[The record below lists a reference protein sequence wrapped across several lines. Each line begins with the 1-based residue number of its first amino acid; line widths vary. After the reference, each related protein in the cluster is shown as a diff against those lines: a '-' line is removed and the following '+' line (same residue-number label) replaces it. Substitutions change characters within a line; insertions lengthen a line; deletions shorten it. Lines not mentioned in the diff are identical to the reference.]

1 VKTPNERFAGALDT
15 YCIEAL
21 MQDGKALQAGT
32 SHFLGQNFAKA
43 FEVKYLNRENQLEYV
58 WATSWGVST
67 RLIGA
72 LIMAHSDDEG
82 LIMPPKLAPTQ
93 VVIVPIYKGDEQ
105 KKAIDDTVF
114 ELMDELKKIGIRVKY
129 DDSDNARPGWKF
141 AEYELKGIP
150 VRLALGARD
159 LENKVVEVA
168 RRDTKEKTSVP
179 LNGLASYI
187 QELLTTIQNDMFNK
201 AKAYRD
207 SHITTVNSWEEF
219 KSVLQEK
226 GGFVSA
232 HWDGTSET
240 EEKIK
245 EESKATIRCIPIDNP
260 MEDGVCVFSGKPS
273 TQRVLFALAY

>member
-1 VKTPNERFAGALDT
+1 
-15 YCIEAL
+15 
-21 MQDGKALQAGT
+21 M
-32 SHFLGQNFAKA
+32 
-43 FEVKYLNRENQLEYV
+43 ENLCLV
-58 WATSWGVST
+58 GV
-67 RLIGA
+67 
-72 LIMAHSDDEG
+72 
-82 LIMPPKLAPTQ
+82 
-93 VVIVPIYKGDEQ
+93 V
-105 KKAIDDTVF
+105 
-114 ELMDELKKIGIRVKY
+114 
-129 DDSDNARPGWKF
+129 
-141 AEYELKGIP
+141 
-150 VRLALGARD
+150 
-159 LENKVVEVA
+159 

-260 MEDGVCVFSGKPS
+260 FEDGVCVFSGKPS